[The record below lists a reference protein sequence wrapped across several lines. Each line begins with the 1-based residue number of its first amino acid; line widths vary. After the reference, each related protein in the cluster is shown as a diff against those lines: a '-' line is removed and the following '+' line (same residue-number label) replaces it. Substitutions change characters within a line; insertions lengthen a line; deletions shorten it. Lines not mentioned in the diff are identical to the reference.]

1 MFRRSRGEIDL
12 AHGFGTRLLALA
24 QRTNDPRLLI
34 EAHHALWS
42 TLFARGDLMATR
54 DHVAQAI
61 ALYDPDRHA
70 SLADVYGNHDAA
82 VCALG
87 HGAWA
92 LELSGEPEQA
102 SRQSEEAVTRARAL
116 GHPFSE
122 AHALLYAARLHQFRG
137 DWRTTRDHAEAAA
150 VLAREQGFV
159 QLQAWA
165 AVTGGWALTEMGEIA
180 EGLAQMRDGVAVM
193 RALGSEDFKTY
204 FLCLLAETLA
214 KGGEIEA
221 ALDVVTE
228 ALGAVERS
236 GERFYAAE
244 LHRQKGELLLMTGH
258 DLASAARCFGTA
270 AGIARHQRAWALERR
285 ALESLNNASGRP
297 GRGA

>member
-1 MFRRSRGEIDL
+1 
-12 AHGFGTRLLALA
+12 
-24 QRTNDPRLLI
+24 LI

-165 AVTGGWALTEMGEIA
+165 AVTGGWALAEAGDVA
-180 EGLAQMRDGVAVM
+180 EGLARTRDGVAAI

-214 KGGEIEA
+214 KGGETEA
-221 ALDVVTE
+221 AFDVITD

-244 LHRQKGELLLMTGH
+244 LHRQKGELLLRAGH
-258 DLASAARCFGTA
+258 EFAGAARCFGTA
-270 AGIARHQRAWALERR
+270 SEIARQQRAWALERR
-285 ALESLNNASGRP
+285 ALQSFNNASARP
-297 GRGA
+297 GRGV